1 MVLPCSLASSPVPRG
16 SSSRSLEPPWMTP
29 NLSPKPVPRSDSLGA
44 SWVVHHARTLD
55 AGFPRRGIG
64 WARLPSETDAARSV
78 ALELVNE
85 GHPAIGDFPEACPVR
100 REHAISLLDALAPS
114 KVCSRGLRRDSPRR
128 TPLPPPRCV
137 AAARSRSA
145 TCPHRRTK
153 LEPATSGA
161 TGHFED
167 RESTRGQM
175 PRVGRRRAG
184 ASSSPR
190 RLPMRSMRRVSA
202 GSRIWVQARS
212 RVEHDARRYRIVALK
227 DRAEEIASALQ
238 VQAGND
244 ADRASVEIAALTIA
258 RVEAGHAA
266 CARTG
271 SRPRRCPLAP

>member
-1 MVLPCSLASSPVPRG
+1 MRREHLSRG
-16 SSSRSLEPPWMTP
+16 SMRSRHRRYVL
-29 NLSPKPVPRSDSLGA
+29 VA
-44 SWVVHHARTLD
+44 SGVTVRAARRCRLRVVS
-55 AGFPRRGIG
+55 PRRGRG
-64 WARLPSETDAARSV
+64 RRRARTAE
-78 ALELVNE
+78 
-85 GHPAIGDFPEACPVR
+85 
-100 REHAISLLDALAPS
+100 
-114 KVCSRGLRRDSPRR
+114 
-128 TPLPPPRCV
+128 
-137 AAARSRSA
+137 
-145 TCPHRRTK
+145 TK

-227 DRAEEIASALQ
+227 DRAEEIAAALQ